1 MFDPRF
7 TPVQEPPA
15 RSVTVTRLR
24 RDGKYQ
30 VTYHFPLAGRS
41 MDKIRT
47 REQVLADRASGYDLR
62 VHAYEQT
69 SLIWN
74 SLEVQA

>member
-1 MFDPRF
+1 
-7 TPVQEPPA
+7 
-15 RSVTVTRLR
+15 
-24 RDGKYQ
+24 
-30 VTYHFPLAGRS
+30 